1 MNQKTKLLVKF
12 LITFLLLVT
21 TFSSKANHIIGSEIT
36 YQCTETP
43 GIYKVNV
50 KIYRDCQGVQLC
62 GGCPVSLNPAC
73 SIQVKVQ
80 GVSSP
85 VGSNVPASPCSGYL
99 FGNYSLPLLSGVNV
113 FDALQLCDMVQ
124 SICTNCGTRNAGMF
138 SPGVEVYVFSGNIN
152 LSSIPSSCC
161 LVSIGYG
168 TCCRNN
174 STISLSNPGSLDFFT
189 EAIINR
195 CASPCNSSPIFNDE
209 LNFVLASGRDCILN
223 YGAIDPDGDSLTY
236 YQGPALIRS
245 QQSAP
250 YQSPY
255 SNTTPFPYLGAP
267 LTHPNLIYPAGI
279 WFNMNTGTYAF
290 RPIGNFI
297 SYIVVEVNQWKKIN
311 GVPTLMGITRK
322 EHQIYSLTTNQDS
335 IPIMKVY
342 NNGQLVSNYYY
353 GLFTTMDTV
362 CAGTTFCRQ
371 LVALDPNVVDT
382 TDISVNM
389 PANIQNSGGIVSRFY
404 NPSTRALNG
413 PRFDSVQFCWTPPN
427 NMASTSP
434 YYINFNGKDMSC
446 PIRGK
451 TIHNLGIIVRPSPEV
466 TLKKVLTINDSTFK
480 FSYLASGAQRNP
492 ALTKWKFE
500 TSPNSNT
507 YNTIIAD
514 SVNSYTF
521 SNLGWHNYTLQ
532 LFGNCPSKEIL
543 DSILITNLKLTVNA
557 KNLIC
562 KNDSSG
568 KIILKAIGGIPPYKY
583 AVKAG
588 INHSVVNDSD
598 YSIKD
603 TFDRLAANT
612 YTIYVKDSATYWA
625 TGLYTI
631 KSTVTLTQPA
641 NTITLKVLNKK
652 RPTCNGDSNGVITI
666 GAINPSGP
674 FQIKLDS
681 GGYQTNPIF
690 SSLNSGTHLFT
701 IKDSIGCLVSQG
713 VSLENPPIL
722 NAGITSQLNIKCKGD
737 SNASILLSVS
747 GGIAPY
753 KMRINGSTYQT
764 SPNFTNL
771 KAGQKLIEIEDSNNC
786 FKTISSTVTE
796 PNNKI
801 TVSVLSKSLISC
813 SNPIGWAVLTATD
826 GTPPYKYG
834 RVGGPAPSASPIL
847 QNLPS
852 GKITFLA
859 TDSNLCRATIIDT
872 IKTINPLY
880 LLLTKNDIA
889 CNGAN
894 NGTITCSAYGGL
906 GSYQY
911 KLDAGTFQNNNV
923 FYNVS
928 AGNHTITVK
937 DSTQKDTASCYATN
951 SITINEPTKINATI
965 LATPTACAGL
975 STGTAS
981 VTAIG
986 GKMPYS
992 YSWNSVP
999 TQSGIKAIN
1008 LPAGK
1013 VVLTIVD
1020 SNACVHK
1027 DSVVIEAKPVFNEEN
1042 ICAVSAD
1049 STTNRYKIVWNKT
1062 PNKGVAAYQIWI
1074 APNSTATPTLLTT
1087 IPYLAP
1093 SEFVDNISAPLPPLQ
1108 AYYYSLKSV
1117 DSCATISTASFTHK
1131 PLSLN
1136 AIPNGNKVNLSWVP
1150 YSGGVNINQYKVHR
1164 AINNGSYSM
1173 IATVPY
1179 GTQVFIDSLAGA
1191 GTKHYKIE
1199 GEYAP
1204 LCNSNL
1210 QVFSNGVTVFPTGV
1224 KEASLNLNNY
1234 LIYPN
1239 PASGIVFLKK
1249 TGPGKERFV
1258 HVEVRSLTGAILF
1271 TKQFDT
1277 PQTETSIDI
1286 KELAAGNYY
1295 VILKFE
1301 NNLQQVISL
1310 IVK

>member
-1 MNQKTKLLVKF
+1 MAMATLVGMTRREHQF
-12 LITFLLLVT
+12 YSTVT
-21 TFSSKANHIIGSEIT
+21 VNNN
-36 YQCTETP
+36 TP
-43 GIYKVNV
+43 
-50 KIYRDCQGVQLC
+50 KIKMD
-62 GGCPVSLNPAC
+62 S
-73 SIQVKVQ
+73 SIQ
-80 GVSSP
+80 
-85 VGSNVPASPCSGYL
+85 
-99 FGNYSLPLLSGVNV
+99 
-113 FDALQLCDMVQ
+113 
-124 SICTNCGTRNAGMF
+124 
-138 SPGVEVYVFSGNIN
+138 
-152 LSSIPSSCC
+152 
-161 LVSIGYG
+161 IGY
-168 TCCRNN
+168 
-174 STISLSNPGSLDFFT
+174 
-189 EAIINR
+189 
-195 CASPCNSSPIFNDE
+195 
-209 LNFVLASGRDCILN
+209 
-223 YGAIDPDGDSLTY
+223 
-236 YQGPALIRS
+236 
-245 QQSAP
+245 
-250 YQSPY
+250 PY
-255 SNTTPFPYLGAP
+255 SKYDTICADQPYC
-267 LTHPNLIYPAGI
+267 
-279 WFNMNTGTYAF
+279 
-290 RPIGNFI
+290 R
-297 SYIVVEVNQWKKIN
+297 
-311 GVPTLMGITRK
+311 
-322 EHQIYSLTTNQDS
+322 
-335 IPIMKVY
+335 
-342 NNGQLVSNYYY
+342 
-353 GLFTTMDTV
+353 
-362 CAGTTFCRQ
+362 TF
-371 LVALDPNVVDT
+371 VALDNDLSDT
-382 TDISVNM
+382 TDLSCQLGLIGFNGATIT
-389 PANIQNSGGIVSRFY
+389 PLY
-404 NPSTRALNG
+404 NASTRSLNG
-413 PRFDSVQFCWTPPN
+413 PRQDSIKFCWTPTNSFAN
-427 NMASTSP
+427 NIP
-434 YYINFNGKDMSC
+434 YYLNIIAKDRVC
-446 PIRGK
+446 PIKGK
-451 TIHNLGIIVRPSPEV
+451 TLLNLGLVVRPSPQINIIRSAP
-466 TLKKVLTINDSTFK
+466 INDSTFK
-480 FSYLASGAQRNP
+480 FTYSKTGASNNP
-492 ALTKWKFE
+492 TLTKWRFE
-500 TSPNSNT
+500 TTPNSNA

-514 SVNSYTF
+514 SVDSYSF
-521 SNLGWHNYTLQ
+521 ANFGWHNVTLQ
-532 LFGNCPSKEIL
+532 LFGNCPSRERL
-543 DSILITNLKLTVNA
+543 DSVLPTNLKLNVIT
-557 KNLIC
+557 KNLNC

-568 KIILKAIGGIPPYKY
+568 RIILKATGGFPPYKY
-583 AVKAG
+583 ALKPG
-588 INHSVVNDSD
+588 IVNTTIAESD
-598 YSIKD
+598 YSVKD
-603 TFDRLAANT
+603 TFDRLPANT
-612 YTIYVKDSATYWA
+612 YTVYVKDSTTYWA
-625 TGLYTI
+625 VEWYNI
-631 KSTVTLTQPA
+631 KSFTTLTQPA
-641 NTITLKVLNKK
+641 NAVTLTVLNKK
-652 RPTCNGDSNGVITI
+652 RPTCNGDSNGLITI
-666 GAINPSGP
+666 GAFNAGGP
-674 FQIKLDS
+674 FLVKMDS
-681 GGYQTNPIF
+681 GGYQTNSTFTNLKP
-690 SSLNSGTHLFT
+690 GTRLFT
-701 IKDSIGCLVSQG
+701 LKDSMGCMASQI
-713 VSLENPPIL
+713 VSLTNPSTL
-722 NAGITSQLNIKCKGD
+722 NTGITNQINIKCKGD
-737 SNASILLSVS
+737 SNAVIILNVS

-813 SNPIGWAVLTATD
+813 SNPTGWAVLTATD

-894 NGTITCSAYGGL
+894 NGTITCSAFGGL

-1087 IPYLAP
+1087 IPYYAP

-1117 DSCATISTASFTHK
+1117 DSCANTSTASFTHK

-1136 AIPNGNKVNLSWVP
+1136 ATANGNKVNLAWVP

-1164 AINNGSYSM
+1164 AMNNGSYNM
-1173 IATVPY
+1173 IATAPY

-1191 GTKHYKIE
+1191 GTKHYKVE
-1199 GEYAP
+1199 GVYAP

-1210 QVFSNGVTVFPTGV
+1210 QVFSNSVTVFPTGV

-1239 PASGIVFLKK
+1239 PSN
-1249 TGPGKERFV
+1249 GKINIKMHSNGDDIKRIE
-1258 HVEVRSLTGAILF
+1258 LTNLLGSTLLIIENDKPLAE
-1271 TKQFDT
+1271 Q
-1277 PQTETSIDI
+1277 SID
-1286 KELAAGNYY
+1286 LGAFAAGTYNL
-1295 VILKFE
+1295 IITTEKG
-1301 NNLQQVISL
+1301 LQQNQPIVIQ
-1310 IVK
+1310 K